1 MTAWFVFLAAAA
13 VIVTVVWIRRR
24 SAGLRAE
31 AEQREAQMLDALFAA
46 RRAGAGNGGETI
58 DVDRIFGREASA
70 PSPTSADDVLRAA
83 GVHPELIAL
92 VKSPPAQRADAAVA
106 SAGDDGVGPPTSP
119 AAQRRPPAP
128 LAGGEVSI
136 PLRDLVQVFYEARG
150 YRAVPAGQS
159 ARPIDTVLRHK
170 TDPLRS
176 YALVALAE
184 PVSEATARA
193 MLERAR
199 RIDQPRLLIAAEGGT
214 AAELPADLLAQG
226 VRVLDA
232 AAIEAQFAQM
242 EFATVAKIRAVARQR
257 AARRA
262 QATLR

>member
-1 MTAWFVFLAAAA
+1 MTAWFVFLAGVA

-24 SAGLRAE
+24 SASLRAE
-31 AEQREAQMLDALFAA
+31 AERREAQVLDALFAA

-83 GVHPELIAL
+83 GLQPELIAL
-92 VKSPPAQRADAAVA
+92 VKSPPAQRTDAAGA
-106 SAGDDGVGPPTSP
+106 SAGDDAPEQLTSP
-119 AAQRRPPAP
+119 VAQDRPPAP
-128 LAGGEVSI
+128 PAGGDLPI

-170 TDPLRS
+170 TDRLRS
-176 YALVALAE
+176 YALVALTE
-184 PVSEATARA
+184 PLSEATARA

-199 RIDQPRLLIAAEGGT
+199 RIDQPRLLIAAEGG
-214 AAELPADLLAQG
+214 AVELPADLATQG

-232 AAIEAQFAQM
+232 ATIEAQFAQM